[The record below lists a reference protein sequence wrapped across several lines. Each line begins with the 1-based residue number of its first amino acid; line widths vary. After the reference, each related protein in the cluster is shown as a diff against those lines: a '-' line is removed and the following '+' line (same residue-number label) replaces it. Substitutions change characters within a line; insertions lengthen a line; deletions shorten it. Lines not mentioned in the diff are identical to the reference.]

1 MWVNAMMTI
10 WLWGTILS
18 FVLIG
23 ISLWLWYLPHTYR
36 EDAHKDNHKGNDTG
50 DG

>member
-10 WLWGTILS
+10 WLWGSIFS
-18 FVLIG
+18 VVLIG
-23 ISLWLWYLPHTYR
+23 LCLWIWYLPHTYR
-36 EDAHKDNHKGNDTG
+36 DEHHGENHDAR